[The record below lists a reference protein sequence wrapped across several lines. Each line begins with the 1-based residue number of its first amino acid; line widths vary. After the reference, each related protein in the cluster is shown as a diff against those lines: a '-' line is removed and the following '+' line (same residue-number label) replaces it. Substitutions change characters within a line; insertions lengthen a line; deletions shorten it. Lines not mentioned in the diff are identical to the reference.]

1 MNIFLDTSSLFK
13 LYHREKGTVEL
24 ENLFSSHN
32 IEGIYLAEIAKIEF
46 ASVVSKKARMKEMD
60 IEKARFLLSAFE
72 IDQPKFSFVPD
83 SESIKSTAVNL
94 ISKHWMA
101 GLRTLD
107 SIQLASVLEVKE
119 KVGLFHTSDMV
130 LKELAKKEGLSVG

>member
-24 ENLFSSHN
+24 ENLFSIHR

-60 IEKARFLLSAFE
+60 IEKARFLLSSFE
-72 IDQPKFSFVPD
+72 TDQPKFSFIPD
-83 SESIKSTAVNL
+83 SDSIKNTAVSL
-94 ISKHWMA
+94 ISTYWMA

-119 KVGLFHTSDMV
+119 KVGLFHTSDLV
-130 LKELAKKEGLSVG
+130 LKELAKKEGIPV

>member
-13 LYHREKGTVEL
+13 LYHREKGTDEL
-24 ENLFSSHN
+24 ENLFLIHQ
-32 IEGIYLAEIAKIEF
+32 IDCIYLAEIAKIEF

-72 IDQPKFSFVPD
+72 IDQPKFSFIPD
-83 SESIKSTAVNL
+83 SDSIKSTAVSL
-94 ISKHWMA
+94 ISTHWMS

-119 KVGLFHTSDMV
+119 RVGLFHTSDLV
-130 LKELAKKEGLSVG
+130 LKELAKKEGIPV